1 MNLILKNAKCDF
13 IVCVTATYFLQE
25 TCPFIDFSVGVH
37 NKDNITFI

>member
-13 IVCVTATYFLQE
+13 IVCVTATFLQE